1 MMNSNNNKHMVKRRI
16 YSFQMDGESRAEAIL
31 RAFQQYTLVDWALYN
46 KVSFQVVSSV
56 KHPLLM
62 GELIQLMSI
71 GQSFTDSAKVE
82 FLQKIQAGD
91 EQRLLLVILAYRE
104 GNESTE

>member
-1 MMNSNNNKHMVKRRI
+1 MMNCNRNRQMVKRRI

-46 KVSFQVVSSV
+46 KVSLQIVSSV

-62 GELIQLMSI
+62 GELSQLMSI
-71 GQSFTDSAKVE
+71 GQSFMDSAQVE
-82 FLQKIQAGD
+82 LFQKIQAGD
-91 EQRLLLVILAYRE
+91 EQRLLLVILACK
-104 GNESTE
+104 TENVAKH

>member
-1 MMNSNNNKHMVKRRI
+1 
-16 YSFQMDGESRAEAIL
+16 
-31 RAFQQYTLVDWALYN
+31 
-46 KVSFQVVSSV
+46 
-56 KHPLLM
+56 M
-62 GELIQLMSI
+62 GELSQLMSI

-91 EQRLLLVILAYRE
+91 EQRLLLVILAYRD

>member
-1 MMNSNNNKHMVKRRI
+1 MMNSNNNKQMVKRRI

-104 GNESTE
+104 GNESAE